1 MRMRSVLFMKRY
13 WATGSITV
21 GLGGLL
27 LVQALSLPIALAE
40 KIGARIATTKGP
52 IVVEFFEKDAPKTT
66 EHIKSL
72 ISSGFYNSP
81 MLWHRVVP
89 GFVIQTGDPTGTGTG
104 GAGKTVPLEVNNE
117 LTHVDAGI
125 LGMARSAE
133 PNSGSSQ
140 FYITLAPQ
148 HSLDAKYTIFG
159 RVIQGMDVIHTINQQ
174 DTMISIDLV
183 DIDNMAPEKEAPQ
196 QEHPFWGI
204 FRPAKAK
211 PKTTVK

>member
-1 MRMRSVLFMKRY
+1 MRCGFFKQQQ
-13 WATGSITV
+13 WATRVMAVS
-21 GLGGLL
+21 LGGVMLS
-27 LVQALSLPIALAE
+27 QMAALPLALAE
-40 KIGARIATTKGP
+40 KMGARLSTTKGP
-52 IVVEFFEKDAPKTT
+52 IVIEFYEKEAPKTT

-104 GAGKTVPLEVNNE
+104 GANKTVPLEVDNE

-125 LGMARSAE
+125 VGMARSAE

-148 HSLDAKYTIFG
+148 HSLDAKYTVFG
-159 RVIQGMDVIHTINQQ
+159 RVIQGMDVIHKINQQ
-174 DTMISIDLV
+174 DAMISMDLINIE
-183 DIDNMAPEKEAPQ
+183 DMAVEKEAPQ

-204 FRPAKAK
+204 FRPAKSK
-211 PKTTVK
+211 PKSKAGLG